1 MLFWIVAAALTAACV
16 ALLVKPLMRRA
27 EKGGTVESPN
37 AHEAHMAAYRAQLE
51 ELERD
56 EAAGLVDPERAEALR
71 TEISR
76 RLLAA
81 GTPTPADSTTAPA
94 AAPAR
99 RRPILALLLVIAI
112 PLTALGLYI
121 AGGSPGIP
129 SRPLADR
136 DPAERQA
143 YEALV
148 AEVDRLSRA
157 AREDPENAEAQARLG
172 DAFMQLQRYAEA
184 AEAYG
189 RAVGLTG
196 GDPALTSAYGE
207 ALVSAD
213 NGTVTAQARAAFE
226 RVLDARPGDPRA
238 RYYLGLARAQAGDD
252 EGALERW
259 AALVADS
266 PADAPWLSMVRR
278 QAEAAAERLGRDVA
292 AALPD
297 PLPAAGPA
305 GGPSRADMDAAA
317 GMSEDDRA
325 AMVRGMVEGL
335 AARLE
340 TNPDDLQGWQ
350 RLAQSYAV
358 LGENRLAAEAYA
370 RAAALSP
377 DDPRLLS
384 VYADAIL
391 ATANPEAGAEAGQTL
406 PPELAPVLER
416 LLALDPGNPR
426 ALWFLGLDAATD
438 GRAGEARDYWS
449 TLRAQLDPG
458 TPEHDALTRQIQ
470 RLQ

>member
-16 ALLVKPLMRRA
+16 ALLVKPLMVRQA
-27 EKGGTVESPN
+27 AGPSDGPD
-37 AHEAHMAAYRAQLE
+37 AHVAAYGAQLD

-81 GTPTPADSTTAPA
+81 DGREAAGKTI

-99 RRPILALLLVIAI
+99 PRPLLALALVVAI
-112 PLTALGLYI
+112 PLAALALYI

-129 SRPLADR
+129 SQPLADR
-136 DPAERQA
+136 DPAERRA

-157 AREDPENAEAQARLG
+157 ARDDPENAETHARLG
-172 DAFMQLQRYAEA
+172 DAFLQLQLYAEA

-226 RVLDARPGDPRA
+226 RVLEVRPGDPRA

-266 PADAPWLSMVRR
+266 PADAPWLPTVRR
-278 QAEAAAERLGRDVA
+278 QAEAAADRLGRDLSE
-292 AALPD
+292 ALPE
-297 PLPAAGPA
+297 PLSPAGPA

-317 GMSEDDRA
+317 EMSEEDRA

-340 TNPDDLQGWQ
+340 DNPDDLQGWQ

-370 RAAALSP
+370 RAARLSP

-391 ATANPEAGAEAGQTL
+391 ATGRNQEDL

-416 LLALDPGNPR
+416 LLSLDPGNPR
-426 ALWFLGLDAATD
+426 ALWFLGLGAAAD
-438 GRAGEARDYWS
+438 GRSGEARDYWS
-449 TLRAQLDPG
+449 ALLAQLDPG
-458 TPEHDALTRQIQ
+458 TPEYDALTRQIQ
-470 RLQ
+470 GLQ

>member
-16 ALLVKPLMRRA
+16 ALLVKPLMVPRTGDGQAAGAVRD
-27 EKGGTVESPN
+27 
-37 AHEAHMAAYRAQLE
+37 EAHIDAYRAQLA

-56 EAAGLVDPERAEALR
+56 EAAGLVDAERAEALR

-81 GTPTPADSTTAPA
+81 DRSEAPGPKPAGSD
-94 AAPAR
+94 AR
-99 RRPILALLLVIAI
+99 PRPRPVLALALVVGL
-112 PLTALGLYI
+112 PLAALGLYI
-121 AGGSPGIP
+121 ASGSPGIP
-129 SRPLADR
+129 SRPLAER
-136 DPAERQA
+136 DPGERRA
-143 YEALV
+143 YDALV

-157 AREDPENAEAQARLG
+157 AQESPEDAGIQAELG
-172 DAFMQLQRYAEA
+172 DRFMQLQRYADA

-189 RAVGLTG
+189 RAVGLSG

-226 RVLDARPGDPRA
+226 RVLEARPGDPRA

-252 EGALERW
+252 EAALERW
-259 AALVADS
+259 TALVADS
-266 PADAPWLSMVRR
+266 LADAPWLPMVR
-278 QAEAAAERLGRDVA
+278 QQIAAAAARLDRDVA
-292 AALPD
+292 AVMPE
-297 PLPAAGPA
+297 PAPATGPA
-305 GGPSRADMDAAA
+305 GGPGPADMEAAA
-317 GMSEDDRA
+317 EMSPEDRQ
-325 AMVRGMVEGL
+325 AMVRGMVDGL

-340 TNPDDLQGWQ
+340 DEPDDLEGWQ

-370 RAAALSP
+370 HAAALSP

-391 ATANPEAGAEAGQTL
+391 TTAEGDSL

-416 LLALDPGNPR
+416 LLAVDAGNPR

-438 GRAGEARDYWS
+438 GRAGEAREYWA
-449 TLRAQLDPG
+449 TLLGQLDPG
-458 TPEHDALTRQIQ
+458 TAEHEALSRQIQ
-470 RLQ
+470 GLN